1 MPTPDSAEHAL
12 IFAVKW
18 VILMVEACGVVLV
31 AIGVCLAIFQ
41 LIRSLVGRRSAD
53 FVETR
58 LTLARFLA
66 LALEFQ
72 LGADV
77 LATAVS
83 PDWDQIGKLAAVA
96 AIRTVLNYFLSIELK
111 NAGPN
116 PGNSAEG
123 AK

>member
-1 MPTPDSAEHAL
+1 MPAPDAAEHLLVA
-12 IFAVKW
+12 IVKW
-18 VILMVEACGVVLV
+18 IMLAAEACSVALV
-31 AIGVCLAIFQ
+31 AIGVCLAVFQ
-41 LIRSLVGRRSAD
+41 LIRSLAVGRTAD

-96 AIRTVLNYFLSIELK
+96 AVRTVLNYFLTLELRNEK
-111 NAGPN
+111 PDSG
-116 PGNSAEG
+116 
-123 AK
+123 